1 MPSPEA
7 GPIGVDV
14 EVPRRA
20 IDEVALAA
28 RAFGPAEARRL
39 EGLDAA
45 RRGQEFL
52 RAWVRHEAQL
62 KCRGTG
68 IGGAPAGASGPELWS
83 AQLEVGPGAAGAVAV
98 RQPPS
103 ELRCWDWE
111 ASSRQW

>member
-7 GPIGVDV
+7 GPVGVDV

-39 EGLDAA
+39 EGLDPAVRA
-45 RRGQEFL
+45 QEFL

-68 IGGAPAGASGPELWS
+68 IGGAPAGASGRR
-83 AQLEVGPGAAGAVAV
+83 AVDRPARGGSGRGGRRRAV
-98 RQPPS
+98 
-103 ELRCWDWE
+103 
-111 ASSRQW
+111 